1 MAHQRFL
8 VYFACTFSLV
18 SPQVLK
24 YVLRGQ
30 EINLVPPRIEK
41 PDGMVWVHDDSNV
54 VEFHIFAREL
64 VYPPYQNRITLDHNS
79 AELTIKDATNE
90 DSGNYDLKLKK
101 NDERRRIKFR
111 VEVIDK
117 VTKPNISCEMINANQ
132 AILVCSTECKCP
144 HLLKFKWRSQG
155 NEQAGPNLTITLNNE
170 HDDQVYQCNVSNPL
184 TSETSTYTA
193 KDCFLE
199 KTPAA
204 GIFIWDENTTAL
216 FVFTV
221 VTAVSFTAVLTVG
234 LTAAVLTAV
243 FMSVKKFQFSEC
255 FAKLKEKCS
264 IRNWRD

>member
-54 VEFHIFAREL
+54 VEFHIFAGEL

-79 AELTIKDATNE
+79 AELTIKDATYE

-111 VEVIDK
+111 VDVIDK

-193 KDCFLE
+193 KDCFL
-199 KTPAA
+199 
-204 GIFIWDENTTAL
+204 
-216 FVFTV
+216 V